1 MSGMGTGYDL
11 AVTTYSPDGRLY
23 QIEYANKAVESSGT
37 AIGICCKDGV
47 VLAVEKLVDSKLQEE
62 HTNTRIF
69 NVDRTAG
76 LSITGWKPDGRPIVN
91 KARSEARGYLDQ
103 FGHRIP
109 GRVLSERL
117 SASVHFHT
125 LYMSSRPLGIT
136 TLLAAYD
143 RIDGYQLYQIEPSGE
158 SWGYRA
164 CATGKGRQAAKSEL
178 EKLNLDTLTIN
189 DALKEAARITYHVH
203 DDTKDRPMELE
214 LSWISADTNNEHRK
228 ITGELYEQLNQYA
241 KDQTKKTGTGSQTG
255 TSGTE
260 MQEDED
266 LSSENK

>member
-1 MSGMGTGYDL
+1 MGTGYDL
-11 AVTTYSPDGRLY
+11 AVTIYSPDGRLY

-37 AIGICCKDGV
+37 AVGICCKDGV

-62 HTNTRIF
+62 QSNTRIF
-69 NVDRTAG
+69 NVDRNAG

-143 RIDGYQLYQIEPSGE
+143 FIDGPQLYQIDPSGE
-158 SWGYRA
+158 SWGYKA
-164 CATGKGRQAAKSEL
+164 CATGKGRQGAKSEL
-178 EKLNLDTLTIN
+178 EKLNLDTLTVQE
-189 DALKEAARITYHVH
+189 ALKEAARIIYHVH
-203 DDTKDRPMELE
+203 DDSKDRQMELE
-214 LSWISADTNNEHRK
+214 LSWICADTKFEHRK
-228 ITGELYEQLNQYA
+228 VTGELYDQVVQYA
-241 KDQTKKTGTGSQTG
+241 KDQTKKTGTPSATG
-255 TSGTE
+255 GAADS
-260 MQEDED
+260 MNDDDED
-266 LSSENK
+266 LSSSTQ